1 MASNSLVN
9 QSADD
14 GIPLD
19 FLAEM
24 HVAMD
29 CLPVDEAEAERL
41 LNERK
46 HKQQQA
52 RERVQRFNDA
62 WSIQPIPAVNA
73 TPRITVANNLGI
85 NGRQEFSNLRD
96 PRLVAKAKTIGSL
109 PLDII
114 QQPVPHASGINNR
127 QQQPHHYHHQ
137 QDTVVPLQRDEV
149 YQHNVPAVVKPLEH
163 RGVSYSDNEEDDVIL
178 LPQEHEELHRAARGR
193 SRSPGSR
200 NPRSR
205 DTSRTRVRGGHRSRR
220 HSRSQSRSPTHRRR
234 RRPTRSRSRH
244 RSRSYSRS
252 RSSSRSSEHSN
263 GTQDSRG
270 RSSSRRNRQ
279 QGGSDQ
285 TVMMQSMMSMVMQMV
300 NNGILMGASNRAQ
313 VPAGCGPAATP
324 VAVDPGATPQLTP
337 AAFRNMFA
345 NRHCSDRGGQF
356 PDEVVNLTDSCSS
369 TVVEQSEDTR
379 PKYDVSTELFL
390 EGKLSFADFLALKP
404 SARSDLIVPID
415 PQVPKRI
422 NEAISILDQQ
432 DTKKHSTRFLY
443 VPPTYYDSEKKEEHL
458 HHRSPLAWNSQNV
471 LFEST
476 TRSRE
481 VKQCQPFSNL
491 NLKLKELIVK
501 LGLDEGLVS
510 QQLEQVKLAASLQKN
525 DGDNGN
531 RSAVGASTSSASIQA
546 ITVLPPKPGTGK
558 VRHLIDREA
567 QTDGYACIE
576 CVARKA
582 KTIITTSTQTAAAAP
597 RKDMEVQ
604 TNGPPLS
611 APNVLSLDGLN
622 ANQIE
627 TIEAI
632 VRFVRTRQL
641 AGSIESVQHALRNDR
656 VTAAGM
662 TPTVQQNAQRLLS
675 QVKADLQRSG
685 TFPGSSHGSSSSS
698 NINHNHN
705 HNSIAQYQGYQ
716 QPPLPAQPVSH
727 LYEQQLRDLRMGHRR
742 GSGITRTFHTTSVSE
757 QIFPACYD
765 SHPPMSKKSKKKGKQ
780 LHHYNQH
787 GSW

>member
-1 MASNSLVN
+1 MASNSIVN

-29 CLPVDEAEAERL
+29 CLPVDEAEAQRL

-46 HKQQQA
+46 YKQQQA

-62 WSIQPIPAVNA
+62 WNIQPIAAVDS
-73 TPRITVANNLGI
+73 TSRIVVADNLGT
-85 NGRQEFSNLRD
+85 NGRRELANVRD
-96 PRLVAKAKTIGSL
+96 PRLVAKVKTNST
-109 PLDII
+109 
-114 QQPVPHASGINNR
+114 QPVSILPGPQASAGGSNNWP
-127 QQQPHHYHHQ
+127 QHHPHYHPRPN
-137 QDTVVPLQRDEV
+137 TVVPMQLEEM
-149 YQHNVPAVVKPLEH
+149 YQQNAPPVGRSSDRH
-163 RGVSYSDNEEDDVIL
+163 RASYSDNEDDDVVFQ
-178 LPQEHEELHRAARGR
+178 PADGHEELHRPTRGR
-193 SRSPGSR
+193 SRSPTSR
-200 NPRSR
+200 KPSGQRSR
-205 DTSRTRVRGGHRSRR
+205 DASRTLVRGGHRSRR

-234 RRPTRSRSRH
+234 RRRSRSRSRH

-270 RSSSRRNRQ
+270 RPSSRRIRQ

-285 TVMMQSMMSMVMQMV
+285 TAMMQSMMSMVMQMV
-300 NNGILMGASNRAQ
+300 NNGVLMASANRAQ
-313 VPAGCGPAATP
+313 VPAAADT
-324 VAVDPGATPQLTP
+324 GTPQLTP

-345 NRHCSDRGGQF
+345 NSSFSDRTGQSL
-356 PDEVVNLTDSCSS
+356 ENITDISSS
-369 TVVEQSEDTR
+369 TVAEQGEDTR

-390 EGKLSFADFLALKP
+390 EGKLSFTDFLALKP
-404 SARSDLIVPID
+404 SSRSDQIAPID
-415 PQVPKRI
+415 PKVPKRI
-422 NEAISILDQQ
+422 NEAISVLDQQ
-432 DTKKHSTRFLY
+432 ESKKQSTRFLY
-443 VPPTYYDSEKKEEHL
+443 VPPTYYDSEKRQEH
-458 HHRSPLAWNSQNV
+458 HHRSPLVWNNQNV

-476 TRSRE
+476 SRSKE

-510 QQLEQVKLAASLQKN
+510 QQLEQVKLAAALQK
-525 DGDNGN
+525 DGDNN
-531 RSAVGASTSSASIQA
+531 RSSTGPNVSSSSSASIQA

-567 QTDGYACIE
+567 QTDGYACME
-576 CVARKA
+576 CVARKN
-582 KTIITTSTQTAAAAP
+582 KTIITTSTQTAAAAA
-597 RKDMEVQ
+597 RKYIEVQ

-632 VRFVRTRQL
+632 VRFIRSRQL

-662 TPTVQQNAQRLLS
+662 TPTVQHNAQRLLS
-675 QVKADLQRSG
+675 QVKADLQRTG
-685 TFPGSSHGSSSSS
+685 TFPGSGDGGASSSSS
-698 NINHNHN
+698 SSHSTMAHYA
-705 HNSIAQYQGYQ
+705 SFQQ
-716 QPPLPAQPVSH
+716 QPLSSQPIPQ

-757 QIFPACYD
+757 QIFPACYEGQQ
-765 SHPPMSKKSKKKGKQ
+765 PMSKKAKKKAKQ
-780 LHHYNQH
+780 QIQHYHQPN
-787 GSW
+787 GGW